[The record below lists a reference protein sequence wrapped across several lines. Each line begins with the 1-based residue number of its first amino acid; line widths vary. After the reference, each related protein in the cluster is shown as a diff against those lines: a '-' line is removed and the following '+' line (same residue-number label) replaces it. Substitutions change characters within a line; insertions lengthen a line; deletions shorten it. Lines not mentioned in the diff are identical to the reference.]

1 LHEKAHT
8 PFQEDPEHSMIHPA
22 ALFHFRLS
30 GGRGIGRREL
40 LTLWSAA
47 CRSDDVAVSRVESGS
62 ALGAVAHTYSLFGP
76 NRSLDIQDVETRM
89 RAALEKTLPRATIVL
104 NRC

>member
-1 LHEKAHT
+1 
-8 PFQEDPEHSMIHPA
+8 
-22 ALFHFRLS
+22 
-30 GGRGIGRREL
+30 
-40 LTLWSAA
+40 
-47 CRSDDVAVSRVESGS
+47 
-62 ALGAVAHTYSLFGP
+62 LGAVAHTYSLFGP